1 MHHIENKL
9 TPSQQTKKTVIHRR
23 ILSFLLV
30 FLIVSVT
37 TGFCWYS
44 KLQCLPGWHTS
55 TKGLTHISRKNW
67 ESWYWDAQT
76 SVPLASI
83 SFGYEGWYQRSNWVS
98 LLKDRCPAAKHPWLS
113 YPWRIFYILWFILY
127 CLGTHPSS
135 PWKPL
140 PPLCL
145 GSLPL
150 VLEVRLSPL
159 TCEVYT

>member
-98 LLKDRCPAAKHPWLS
+98 LLKDRCPASKLPLTLLS
-113 YPWRIFYILWFILY
+113 MKNILYPMIHFILF
-127 CLGTHPSS
+127 GDTP
-135 PWKPL
+135 KQPL
-140 PPLCL
+140 EATPTFMFRVTPI
-145 GSLPL
+145 GARS
-150 VLEVRLSPL
+150 
-159 TCEVYT
+159 